1 MEKRRLL
8 ADALTSEAW
17 KILPYA
23 RFSELV
29 IMPLSVFISR
39 IAMKEQVSNKS
50 VLGAYFHNTFPTQSA
65 LYTSV
70 IDWIIPTQD
79 RFCVHTHPLQEC
91 FCYLP
96 VVCKVTIKSRKAFGR
111 CCYYEQV
118 RVCLF

>member
-8 ADALTSEAW
+8 ADALTSLEGLEDLTLCQVFRAGN
-17 KILPYA
+17 YA
-23 RFSELV
+23 SFTVHLKDCYERA
-29 IMPLSVFISR
+29 R
-39 IAMKEQVSNKS
+39 